1 MEDEYFRIMPTQ
13 RDPTFGYPEYDVTSP
28 ACAYRGALWLDKIR
42 PNWPNLITERIE
54 LLTFDKCVCGQVF
67 RPECVEGGEGYLYA
81 KIRYEHEW
89 EALMPW
95 WMKHPDTGRM
105 YTTPGIY
112 LGFKGGIGVELA
124 WLKEQVKRRGG
135 LLAKEIG
142 L

>member
-1 MEDEYFRIMPTQ
+1 VEDEYFRIIPDDRRVT
-13 RDPTFGYPEYDVTSP
+13 RGYAESDVTSP
-28 ACAYRGALWLDKIR
+28 ACAYRGALWLDQVR
-42 PNWPNLITERIE
+42 PNWPLLITERIQ

-67 RPECVEGGEGYLYA
+67 KEECQEGAEGYLWA

-89 EALMPW
+89 MEAMPW
-95 WMKHPDTGRM
+95 WMQHPNTGRL

-112 LGFKGGIGVELA
+112 LGFKGGVGVELA
-124 WLKEQVKRRGG
+124 WMKEQALRRGS